1 MGEWGTFN
9 VDRGVFGHPVFADE
23 AFTERE
29 AWMWLIAQAAFKP
42 HRKRVGRVVVD
53 LARGQLAHS
62 TRFMAKAWKWSEA
75 SVRRFLAKLAREKMV
90 TIAPDAELTQ
100 LTICNYDSYQAS
112 PKKRDAEP
120 TQNRR
125 TTLADDDA
133 LRARADEL
141 AEQVYDIF
149 GFDRDFIPPAWM
161 GMQAWLEAGVRSG
174 WKPDLVRLAARKVAA
189 RKKGGP
195 PHNFRYLGPAIAQEH
210 ELAAAPPPP
219 AATVHRFAE
228 QGHETRSGQRS
239 VHDVARELARQFRRD
254 EPEPDEQRHLPLL
267 RTVGG
272 GRTP

>member
-9 VDRGVFGHPVFADE
+9 VDRGVFEHPAFADE

-75 SVRRFLAKLAREKMV
+75 SVRRFLAKLAREQMV
-90 TIAPDAELTQ
+90 TIADDADLTQ
-100 LTICNYDSYQAS
+100 LTICNYDSYQAT

-133 LRARADEL
+133 LRARAGEL

-195 PHNFRYLGPAIAQEH
+195 PHNFRYLGPAIVQEH

-219 AATVHRFAE
+219 PLHCTDRHRPPIC
-228 QGHETRSGQRS
+228 G
-239 VHDVARELARQFRRD
+239 ARPWTEK
-254 EPEPDEQRHLPLL
+254 
-267 RTVGG
+267 
-272 GRTP
+272 